1 MLMISHACMG
11 GSMNTVFVKL
21 NSCQGHINLSMKQ
34 GEHILALL
42 YVLIIQED
50 IYVGIV
56 LQFIECQNILIFSK
70 LVRSSTY

>member
-1 MLMISHACMG
+1 MLMISHACLG

-34 GEHILALL
+34 AEHILALL

-50 IYVGIV
+50 TYVGIT
-56 LQFIECQNILIFSK
+56 IH
-70 LVRSSTY
+70 